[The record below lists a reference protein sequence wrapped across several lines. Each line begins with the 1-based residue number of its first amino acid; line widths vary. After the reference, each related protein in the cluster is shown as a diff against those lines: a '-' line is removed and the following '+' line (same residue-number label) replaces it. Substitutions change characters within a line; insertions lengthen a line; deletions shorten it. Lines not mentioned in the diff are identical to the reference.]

1 MKAKTNTTTT
11 YTHPT
16 TVCILIGYYNVN
28 ANYCEE
34 VWENVNLNDLPNDI
48 VQDIDLN
55 HDISLQIIPGDEIR
69 VFVKDMDTL
78 KAYLEINN
86 KPDNMKSMFDNY
98 AEYSQLSGYR
108 ICGTQDLEN
117 LKGLSA
123 LLTTTD

>member
-1 MKAKTNTTTT
+1 MKTRINQ
-11 YTHPT
+11 THHSKYT
-16 TVCILIGYYNVN
+16 TVCILIGYYKEK

-48 VQDIDLN
+48 TKDIDLN

-86 KPDNMKSMFDNY
+86 KPDNMKSMFDYY
-98 AEYSQLSGYR
+98 AEYSQLSGYC

>member
-1 MKAKTNTTTT
+1 MKARTTTT
-11 YTHPT
+11 TTCTPPS
-16 TVCILIGYYNVN
+16 TVCILIGYYKEK

-48 VQDIDLN
+48 TKDIDLN

-86 KPDNMKSMFDNY
+86 KPDNMKSMFDYY
-98 AEYSQLSGYR
+98 AEYSQLSGYC